1 MLFEWHTKFPTFIVS
16 ATFLSDL
23 HRQHLSIPNYNLLL
37 NLWIL
42 ISLQL
47 FFHSIKY
54 WIVTLLKPFFG
65 YPQAQDQESL
75 SALSRTLTDNDVD
88 HKLWVEQPENF
99 PTCIATRPYPKDAI
113 QIHFK
118 KFKLFK

>member
-1 MLFEWHTKFPTFIVS
+1 MASRLVQYVVVRRDLMDTLNWPTGAVIAQACHACIAAIHVFYSEESTKEY
-16 ATFLSDL
+16 LKDL
-23 HRQHLSIPNYNLLL
+23 QSMHKVVLEA
-37 NLWIL
+37 
-42 ISLQL
+42 
-47 FFHSIKY
+47 K
-54 WIVTLLKPFFG
+54 
-65 YPQAQDQESL
+65 DQESL
-75 SALSRTLTDNDVD
+75 STLSRTLTDNDVD